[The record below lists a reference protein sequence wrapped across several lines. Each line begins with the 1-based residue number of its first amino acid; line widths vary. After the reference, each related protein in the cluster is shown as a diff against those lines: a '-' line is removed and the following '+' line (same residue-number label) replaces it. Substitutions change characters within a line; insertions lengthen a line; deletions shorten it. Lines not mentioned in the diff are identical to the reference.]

1 MSFPRKETDIPRRI
15 STSQLRSAI
24 RKVQSKRRQAIQNSN
39 SETRR
44 RNNQVRQN
52 NASRK
57 RAVDAYKREV
67 RAYKTRVRA
76 NRARLESALKRRARQ
91 PVTVRYT
98 VLHQSALSLANAYDR
113 LDNTRA
119 DPFLSDLA
127 EQETANSVAL
137 LNSLGDGIQADGAI
151 VNSPIATEIEL
162 AHISPELDK
171 RWHGAVYALSPEN
184 PDAARHFCVSA
195 REILTRILSIE
206 APNTDVFYR
215 YPDCETTEGG
225 TPTRRSRIRYCLDR
239 RSRSNHAL
247 ESFVE
252 GDIKDI
258 MLLFDELN
266 SGTHGPAGTFSLPQ
280 LTGIR
285 TRARDAIRFMCEI
298 AG

>member
-1 MSFPRKETDIPRRI
+1 MPSPRKEIDIPRRI
-15 STSQLRSAI
+15 STSQLRSAL
-24 RKVQSKRRQAIQNSN
+24 RKLQSDRRRAIHKLN
-39 SETRR
+39 SEIRR
-44 RNNQVRQN
+44 RNNQVRQH
-52 NASRK
+52 NAARK
-57 RAVDAYKREV
+57 RAVDGYNREV
-67 RAYKTRVRA
+67 RASNTRVRA

-98 VLHQSALSLANAYDR
+98 VLHQSALSLSDAYDR

-119 DPFLSDLA
+119 DPFFSDLA

-137 LNSLGDGIQADGAI
+137 LNSLGDDIYADEAI
-151 VNSPIATEIEL
+151 VNSPIATEFEL

-171 RWHGAVYALSPEN
+171 RWHGAVYAISPEN

-195 REILTRILSIE
+195 REILTQILNIQ
-206 APNTDVFYR
+206 APNTDVFDR
-215 YPDCETTEGG
+215 FPDCETTEKG

-239 RSRSNHAL
+239 RSRSDYAL

-252 GDIKDI
+252 LDIKDI

-266 SGTHGPAGTFSLPQ
+266 SGTHGPAGAFSLPQ

-285 TRARDAIRFMCEI
+285 TRAQDAIRFMCEI

>member
-215 YPDCETTEGG
+215 YPDCETTEGERLLVDPEFVIVLIAEAG
-225 TPTRRSRIRYCLDR
+225 ATTRSRASLKGISRTSCFSSTSLTPALTALLV
-239 RSRSNHAL
+239 RSRCH
-247 ESFVE
+247 
-252 GDIKDI
+252 
-258 MLLFDELN
+258 N
-266 SGTHGPAGTFSLPQ
+266 SPG
-280 LTGIR
+280 
-285 TRARDAIRFMCEI
+285 
-298 AG
+298 